1 MRINRRISPTD
12 ASYPTGMMFFP
23 TKMMEGYKAGTFK
36 GDGNTFFLFAMGIF
50 GLSIMGNMVMNATMR
65 LPSASKKAQ
74 GVQCLA
80 NCVYWCL
87 FLLSDGYLALSG
99 SMPKAFSGDALP
111 QIYGNLCIF
120 AALAAVQFMG
130 WKSAGSPVP
139 DTSSIVPS
147 GALKTPLIANFINL
161 GFFGIGCK
169 FFTAPFMDMYIP
181 GVVAGI
187 NKASPDA
194 MEAIYLIMGN
204 AGMCMCMNIA
214 TALMVCAA
222 EPGNADTNYRIQ
234 RAFIYTNMLYLG
246 MLSRENVVAA
256 ATGWPQPMYLTTVVQ
271 SFAVCFF
278 SASALGAYPIK
289 VTKSA

>member
-1 MRINRRISPTD
+1 
-12 ASYPTGMMFFP
+12 
-23 TKMMEGYKAGTFK
+23 MMEGYKAGTFK
-36 GDGNTFFLFAMGIF
+36 GDGNTLFLFAMGIF